1 MRKGVR
7 SLALAAQI
15 PVARA
20 TMQTSSTSGV
30 GAIDIRG
37 KNVGCVVA
45 GLHPRFDACMFDPNQ
60 LGQARV
66 FFRAASTDYW
76 FRDHGRCARRQCGV
90 LDGHAAEDQEG
101 HGGPGHRGLHRD
113 HGQAPGCQPDPA
125 LPGEGGC
132 QGERL
137 RSEEAHRASVPK
149 ASVVVGSTPGAPAA
163 LFGFVGGGISST
175 TIALG
180 TLGVAGLGGGVH
192 AARSGG
198 GGTTPS
204 APVPPPAPPSTPPT
218 PTDTVTR
225 PRRRQCLPRPSQRS
239 ARFFRPRCHLT
250 MGISASTST

>member
-113 HGQAPGCQPDPA
+113 HGQAPGCQPDPPYQA
-125 LPGEGGC
+125 KVVAKESDCDPKKLIAP
-132 QGERL
+132 
-137 RSEEAHRASVPK
+137 SVPK

-163 LFGFVGGGISST
+163 LFGFV
-175 TIALG
+175 
-180 TLGVAGLGGGVH
+180 
-192 AARSGG
+192 GG